1 MLVLML
7 VLMVIQEKVVLER
20 GNAAISGVWAEA

>member
-1 MLVLML
+1 VVML
-7 VLMVIQEKVVLER
+7 IQEKFVLER